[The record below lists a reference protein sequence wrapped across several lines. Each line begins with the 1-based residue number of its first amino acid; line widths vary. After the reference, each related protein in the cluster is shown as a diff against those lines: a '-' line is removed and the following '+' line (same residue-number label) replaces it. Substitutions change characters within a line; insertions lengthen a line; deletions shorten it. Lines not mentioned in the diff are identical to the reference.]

1 MTDTAVAG
9 KRSAFG
15 EAITTANARSRAL
28 LAALVLAAI
37 FAIGL
42 LSGLA
47 VSPALRS
54 ASQPVAVSA
63 GAMSQVAAQAH
74 LAWLRS
80 EHDSYGSS
88 TSSPAAAAQA
98 HLAWLRSEHDSYG
111 SSTSSPTA
119 AAQAHLA
126 WLRSEHDSY
135 GSSTTS
141 PTSSLQSWI
150 KYRQFRLSEEGYG
163 Q

>member
-1 MTDTAVAG
+1 MRDTAVAG
-9 KRSAFG
+9 TLSTYA
-15 EAITTANARSRAL
+15 EAISTIYARSRAL
-28 LAALVLAAI
+28 LAAVVLAAV

-47 VSPALRS
+47 VSPTLRS
-54 ASQPVAVSA
+54 ASQPAAVSA
-63 GAMSQVAAQAH
+63 GAISQ
-74 LAWLRS
+74 
-80 EHDSYGSS
+80 
-88 TSSPAAAAQA
+88 
-98 HLAWLRSEHDSYG
+98 
-111 SSTSSPTA
+111 A

-141 PTSSLQSWI
+141 PASSLQSWI
-150 KYRQFRLSEEGYG
+150 EYRQFRLSEEGYG